1 MGRMTSHILWKIKIM
16 FETTD
21 QITIIRI
28 VYDTQIIILYDIVYY
43 IIIVYILL
51 YHYKPGSIVGA

>member
-1 MGRMTSHILWKIKIM
+1 M

>member
-1 MGRMTSHILWKIKIM
+1 M

-28 VYDTQIIILYDIVYY
+28 VYDTQIIILYDS
-43 IIIVYILL
+43 ILYNYSTL
-51 YHYKPGSIVGA
+51 WLFNIAMENHHF